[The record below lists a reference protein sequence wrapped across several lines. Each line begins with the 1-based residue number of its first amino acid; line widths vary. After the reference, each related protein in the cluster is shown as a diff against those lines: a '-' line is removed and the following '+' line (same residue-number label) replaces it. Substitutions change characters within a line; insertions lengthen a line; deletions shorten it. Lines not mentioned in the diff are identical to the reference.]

1 MGLITMN
8 KPSKINKLT
17 GGGRYAQLLSRAR
30 KLIALEKLLNK
41 LLPTPLNEHCRIL
54 TISGT
59 TLILSANSSVWAAR
73 LRFHTPQLVK
83 QLASYQPD
91 SIKAIRI
98 RVKPPARPATPVKP
112 KTMPRR
118 SPLAAAALKQAAQSI
133 SDPALKS
140 GLLRLARRQMPH

>member
-1 MGLITMN
+1 M
-8 KPSKINKLT
+8 
-17 GGGRYAQLLSRAR
+17 
-30 KLIALEKLLNK
+30 ALDKFLHE

-59 TLILSANSSVWAAR
+59 TLILTADSSVWAAR

-83 QLASYQPD
+83 QLASYRPI
-91 SIKAIRI
+91 SIAAVRI

-112 KTMPRR
+112 KATPRR

-140 GLLRLARRQMPH
+140 GLLRLARRQMTR